1 MSMKISKREKILLT
15 IAAIVLLVGVYYR
28 VVFSYQK
35 DKLNALIQQKDEYDK
50 KMQNI
55 NKQIALKNKTE
66 TDIKEIN
73 SKLKDMTSILFPS
86 INQESFIVYVN
97 KLLSD
102 NNLEGIA
109 MTFSDIKAV
118 PVEEVKKDQKDDKTS
133 SLKGVIDEYNGAP
146 SKDNNTTNDKKTN
159 NNNKTDNKDKPST
172 ENISLNISFKG
183 SYKNLLNFIKALE
196 TYPKKIIV
204 SNLQISQS
212 NTDEVTGNVQME
224 FYAIPKISD
233 EDKDFFKWEYNNT
246 YGKENPFDGKIDV
259 QQTSSTIEQSGT
271 TNKDQ
276 NYDFVMSVRPV
287 NSDLPTV
294 MLGRSKDYS
303 KQSYVTADNPGITN
317 VEMYLIQKDGKY
329 YYRYKAGKFTFPPDA
344 NSDGEQFS
352 IKGNNISIMIYSN
365 KRVDKSDVSGVNLKI
380 YNKTDKTV
388 NITID
393 GDDNATPRVSVT
405 GEGGGV
411 DIKRN

>member
-1 MSMKISKREKILLT
+1 MSMKISKREKILLI

-28 VVFSYQK
+28 FVFSYQK
-35 DKLNALIQQKDEYDK
+35 DKLNALIQQKNEYDK
-50 KMQNI
+50 KLENI
-55 NKQIALKNKTE
+55 NKQIILKNKNE
-66 TDIKEIN
+66 ADIKEIN
-73 SKLKDMTSILFPS
+73 AKIKDMTAILFPS

-97 KLLSD
+97 KLLQD
-102 NNLEGIA
+102 NNLQGTAI
-109 MTFSDIKAV
+109 TFSDIKAV
-118 PVEEVKKDQKDDKTS
+118 PVEEVKKDEKDDKNS
-133 SLKGVIDEYNGAP
+133 SLKGIVDEYNGAP
-146 SKDNNTTNDKKTN
+146 SKKSSSSNDKETN
-159 NNNKTDNKDKPST
+159 NSSKTDNKDKPST
-172 ENISLNISFKG
+172 ENISLSINFKG
-183 SYKNLLNFIKALE
+183 SYKNLLNFIKSLE
-196 TYPKKIIV
+196 AYPKKIIV
-204 SNLQISQS
+204 SNLQMSQS
-212 NTDEVTGNVQME
+212 NVDEVTGSVQLE

-233 EDKDFFKWEYNNT
+233 EDKDFFKWEYNNA
-246 YGKENPFDGKIDV
+246 YGKQNPFDGKIDA
-259 QQTSSTIEQSGT
+259 QQTSSTIEESGS

-317 VEMYLIQKDGKY
+317 VEMYLTQKDGKY
-329 YYRYKAGKFTFPPDA
+329 YYKYKAGKFTFPPDA

-388 NITID
+388 NVIID

-405 GEGGGV
+405 GEGSGV